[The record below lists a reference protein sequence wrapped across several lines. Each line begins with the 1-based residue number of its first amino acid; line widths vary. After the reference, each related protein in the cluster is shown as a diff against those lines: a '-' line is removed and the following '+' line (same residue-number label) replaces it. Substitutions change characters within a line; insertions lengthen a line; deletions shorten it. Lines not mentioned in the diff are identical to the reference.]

1 MKTVLMDVSPSLAR
15 LSAGAIAAVCL
26 LAAPVASAGYISG
39 FEGLNASPAGTI
51 LTGQDGYYLPS
62 GVDSV
67 DFLAFTYAGNALG
80 FPQNPNGGSQFVGG
94 TGPANAVYAR
104 AQRDVQYGDG
114 TGVWTIGYDFA
125 ASYLGS
131 GVSGQNVGSVSTQL
145 YPDEATFIHLFSWVD
160 PNNPVSFNAFY
171 MAFDAGGTAHAQPG
185 NSPGPEWENLDIN
198 HWYRSWTA
206 FDLDSNMILEVGL
219 IDLTTGIESTYTPAD
234 WYLAG
239 GQAGGFGPPTGFR
252 FFAGGSV
259 AGNTMGF
266 DNIGIVPGPAAL
278 ALLGLGG
285 LMSLRRRR

>member
-1 MKTVLMDVSPSLAR
+1 MKTFLIKAGPSLGV
-15 LSAGAIAAVCL
+15 LSAGAATTVCL
-26 LAAPVASAGYISG
+26 LMASAVHADYMSD
-39 FEGLNASPAGTI
+39 FEGLNASAAGTI
-51 LTGQDGYYLPS
+51 LTGQDGYYLPA

-80 FPQNPNGGSQFVGG
+80 LPQNPNGGSQFVGG
-94 TGPANAVYAR
+94 TGPAGAVYAR

-125 ASYLGS
+125 ATYLGS
-131 GVSGQNVGSVSTQL
+131 GISGQNVGSVSTQI
-145 YPDEATFIHLFSWVD
+145 YPDEATYIHLFSWVD

-171 MAFDAGGTAHAQPG
+171 LAFDAGGTAHTQPG
-185 NSPGPEWENLDIN
+185 MSPGPAWENLNVN

-206 FDLDSNMILEVGL
+206 FDLDSNMILEVGI
-219 IDLTTGIESTYTPAD
+219 IDLTTGIENTYAPSD

-259 AGNTMGF
+259 AGNSMGF
-266 DNIGIVPGPAAL
+266 DNISIVPGPAAL

-285 LMSLRRRR
+285 LVGVRRRR